1 MELAHAC
8 DDGLA
13 GFFIGSDP
21 ECGVFFGERAQCL
34 AELVL
39 VGFGAGLHRH
49 MDDRLGE
56 HKLFQ
61 GHLLADCAQSVTSAD
76 ILHADAGDDVARIA
90 LLAIHPVV
98 GVHFQQPADAFFA
111 PGTSVENGVAFSEL
125 AAVDPQIYELAH
137 MRIGHNLESQS
148 RKGGFVA
155 HFQLNL
161 FFRRQIHRRG
171 GRHIQRRWQ
180 IIHHGI

>member
-1 MELAHAC
+1 
-8 DDGLA
+8 
-13 GFFIGSDP
+13 
-21 ECGVFFGERAQCL
+21 
-34 AELVL
+34 
-39 VGFGAGLHRH
+39 

-61 GHLLADCAQSVTSAD
+61 GHLLADCAQSVARAD

-111 PGTSVENGVAFSEL
+111 AGARVENGVAFGEL
-125 AAVDPQIYELAH
+125 AAVDPQIYELAN

-171 GRHIQRRWQ
+171 GRHIQRRRQ
-180 IIHHGI
+180 IIHYGI